1 MVLVCE
7 WIVGLSSPLFVC
19 EDGGVATVTPFLF
32 ISLFCLSGWMGWP
45 PPTTVILFCDWVL
58 GCPLFVPFPY
68 CFYVCL
74 MGDGWPPSS
83 CLGVRWSGHL
93 PLLFEWTV
101 DGHLQFLVE
110 SMVEWTADG
119 RLTSN

>member
-1 MVLVCE
+1 MCSR
-7 WIVGLSSPLFVC
+7 WAHFVGDAPPLDPPSRGVAAAELSSLLTRVALLSPS
-19 EDGGVATVTPFLF
+19 GGVATVTPFLF

-45 PPTTVILFCDWVL
+45 PPTTVVLFCEWVL

-83 CLGVRWSGHL
+83 CLGVR
-93 PLLFEWTV
+93 
-101 DGHLQFLVE
+101 
-110 SMVEWTADG
+110 
-119 RLTSN
+119 